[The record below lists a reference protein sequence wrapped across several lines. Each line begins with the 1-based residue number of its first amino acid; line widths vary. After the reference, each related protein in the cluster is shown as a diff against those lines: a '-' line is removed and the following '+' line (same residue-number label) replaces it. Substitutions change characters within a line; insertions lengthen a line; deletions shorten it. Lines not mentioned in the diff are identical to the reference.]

1 MSKAEPNKSY
11 KKTACDLEECV
22 VGDILHYTTRGRHRS
37 VVSEEDHSIL
47 SKEVK
52 KQILGRCYG
61 LSVCFST
68 GAGGPQQ
75 WWPELVNAQGWME
88 MSR

>member
-1 MSKAEPNKSY
+1 MSKGEPDNSY

-37 VVSEEDHSIL
+37 VVNEEDHSVL

-52 KQILGRCYG
+52 KK
-61 LSVCFST
+61 S
-68 GAGGPQQ
+68 
-75 WWPELVNAQGWME
+75 
-88 MSR
+88 

>member
-1 MSKAEPNKSY
+1 MVSKAEPNKSY

-37 VVSEEDHSIL
+37 VVSEEHHSIL

-52 KQILGRCYG
+52 KKKK
-61 LSVCFST
+61 T
-68 GAGGPQQ
+68 
-75 WWPELVNAQGWME
+75 
-88 MSR
+88 